1 MNDLYFEINPKEKKI
16 LSPPQ
21 ELDINWKNISGILF
35 LSKDELYDLSWAG
48 YPEIG
53 FVKIDKENIDL
64 IKNLTYDDYIFNIS
78 KSKCN
83 AAVSQ
88 NRYEKEIQT
97 LLVDNEF
104 SIQLSEKFKLNMLM
118 KYNECIANSNL
129 SFHWKTI
136 SGFVEFDSKKF
147 LKLYKIIQQY
157 TQSLFDL
164 ERDLYKKIE
173 DCQDIKSLIELDLSI
188 NCDSKIEL

>member
-21 ELDINWKNISGILF
+21 ELDVNWKNISGILF
-35 LSKDELYDLSWAG
+35 LSKDELYDLSWSG
-48 YPEIG
+48 YLDIG

-64 IKNLTYDDYIFNIS
+64 IKNLTYDDYIFNIT
-78 KSKCN
+78 KSKFN
-83 AAVSQ
+83 TIVSQ

-97 LLVDNEF
+97 LLVDNKF
-104 SIQLSEKFKLNMLM
+104 SIQLSEKFKLNVLM
-118 KYNECIANSNL
+118 KYNECIVNNNL

-136 SGFVEFDSKKF
+136 GGFVEFDSKKF
-147 LKLYKIIQQY
+147 LKLYKKIQEY
-157 TQSLFDL
+157 AQSLFDL

-173 DCQDIKSLIELDLSI
+173 DCQDIISLIELDLSI
-188 NCDSKIEL
+188 DCDNKIEL

>member
-21 ELDINWKNISGILF
+21 ELDVNWKNISGILF

-48 YPEIG
+48 YSDIG

-64 IKNLTYDDYIFNIS
+64 IKNLTYDDYIFNIT

-83 AAVSQ
+83 TIVSQ

-118 KYNECIANSNL
+118 KYNECISDSNL

-136 SGFVEFDSKKF
+136 GGFVEFDSERF
-147 LKLYKIIQQY
+147 LKLYKKIQQY